1 MGYRKITLINSTF
14 EKSSQNDALNG
25 RQKQAFDDI
34 STLKLPAK
42 TVDQWPTLVSLN
54 DGHHAI
60 PLNFVIDAVAIH
72 EQTTW
77 VMPVIGKESRTVQ
90 LKTNETSNEGYVAL
104 IGNLVKTSGVYAL
117 ASIASPLIALILGPF
132 LTHRLAHSDY
142 GALAV
147 LTIAIAFLSGITQL
161 GLASAFFR
169 VYSLEYESQRD
180 RLNVLSTTFIIVS
193 LISISTA
200 IGVAIVSPW
209 LSESLFHA
217 PSFSGPIRLA
227 GLAVLLQN
235 LTVPGFAWL
244 RAQNRAGIFAI
255 LAIGNLLVNLGG
267 TIFLVGV
274 LHMGIAGSLLATVAG
289 YAFIVLCTL
298 PIILIRAGLHLRF
311 DIARALLSFGLPVAL
326 SFVSIWVL
334 QLSDRYLLS
343 YYSSLSETASYS
355 VAYTLGGALTPVIIA
370 PFALAWPT
378 TMYAIARKK
387 NAARV
392 FQLVFRWFSIVLLVV
407 AFGLSILAVNILY
420 LLFPPS
426 YHSAAPV
433 IPIVALSSM
442 FYGIYVIFT
451 LGIYIQRKPWLAI
464 IFTSLAA
471 LVNVGFNF
479 VLIPQYG
486 SMGAAASTL
495 IAYTLLALIAYLVNR
510 RIYPVR
516 FEVGKFTIALFIGI
530 VLYIGENILTQNQR
544 SFLIYGISIGALLL
558 YSSGLVLFGAFPK
571 LRDMYKHRRVQEVFL
586 S

>member
-14 EKSSQNDALNG
+14 EKPGQNAALNG
-25 RQKQAFDDI
+25 RQKRALDDI

-42 TVDQWPTLVSLN
+42 TIDQWPTLVSLN
-54 DGHHAI
+54 NVHRAI

-72 EQTTW
+72 EQTTY
-77 VMPVIGKESRTVQ
+77 VIPVIGKESKTVQ
-90 LKTNETSNEGYVAL
+90 LKISEAGNEGYVAL

-117 ASIASPLIALILGPF
+117 ASIASPLIA
-132 LTHRLAHSDY
+132 
-142 GALAV
+142 
-147 LTIAIAFLSGITQL
+147 FLSGITQL

-180 RLNVLSTTFIIVS
+180 KLNVLSTTFIIVS
-193 LISISTA
+193 LVSIATA
-200 IGVAIVSPW
+200 IGVAIASAW
-209 LSESLFHA
+209 LSESLFHT
-217 PSFSGPIRLA
+217 PSLSGPIRLA

-479 VLIPQYG
+479 VLIPQ
-486 SMGAAASTL
+486 
-495 IAYTLLALIAYLVNR
+495 
-510 RIYPVR
+510 
-516 FEVGKFTIALFIGI
+516 
-530 VLYIGENILTQNQR
+530 
-544 SFLIYGISIGALLL
+544 
-558 YSSGLVLFGAFPK
+558 
-571 LRDMYKHRRVQEVFL
+571 
-586 S
+586 